1 MSLETGFSKE
11 ALGTQGLGII
21 VSLAASLRVPP
32 EVCPFQ
38 GALGPG
44 LTPKGAPLRL

>member
-11 ALGTQGLGII
+11 ALGTKGFII
-21 VSLAASLRVPP
+21 VCLAASLRVPP